1 MTDAVA
7 LRRARFRLQRQGML
21 ELDRWLMPLSDALD
35 DHPDL
40 LPSVE
45 SLLAQEPALL
55 QQMME
60 GEAAIPEPLQR
71 WLH

>member
-1 MTDAVA
+1 MTDAMA
-7 LRRARFRLQRQGML
+7 LRRARFRLQRQGVL
-21 ELDRWLMPLSDALD
+21 ELDRWLIPLSAVLD

-40 LPSVE
+40 LPTIE
-45 SLLAQEPALL
+45 SLLSQEPALL

-60 GEAAIPEPLQR
+60 GEVAIPEPLQR